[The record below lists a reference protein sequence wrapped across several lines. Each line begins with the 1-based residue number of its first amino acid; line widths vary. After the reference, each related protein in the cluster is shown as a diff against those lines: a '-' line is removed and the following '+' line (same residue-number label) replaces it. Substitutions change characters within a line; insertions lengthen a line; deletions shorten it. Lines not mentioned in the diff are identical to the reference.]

1 MKITTAGSTG
11 NVGQP
16 LVKLLVSAGH
26 EVTVITSNSERRNA
40 IEALGARAAVGTISD
55 PEFLTNAFTGAD
67 AVFTMT
73 PPAMGTNII
82 ENIAQAGN
90 AYAEAIRTSG
100 VQRVVMLSSIGAELA
115 EGTGPIKAVHRVEQS
130 FRQLQGVDLTILRSG
145 YFFYNFFR
153 DIPMIRNQHVLLNNY
168 GGADKLLFAHP
179 KDIAAAIA
187 EELQTTGS
195 GIEVKY
201 MVSDILTGDEVA
213 VALGEAI
220 GMADLRWLAVPD
232 AELEQGMRAAGLPQE
247 LAGLITEMGRA
258 TREGLVTADFFESA
272 AEVRGRT
279 KLAEFAAEFRK
290 KYEEQPS

>member
-11 NVGQP
+11 NVGLP

-130 FRQLQGVDLTILRSG
+130 YRQLQGVNLTILRSG

-213 VALGEAI
+213 AALGEAI

-272 AEVRGRT
+272 AEVSGRT

-290 KYEEQPS
+290 KYEEHPS

>member
-1 MKITTAGSTG
+1 
-11 NVGQP
+11 
-16 LVKLLVSAGH
+16 
-26 EVTVITSNSERRNA
+26 
-40 IEALGARAAVGTISD
+40 
-55 PEFLTNAFTGAD
+55 
-67 AVFTMT
+67 
-73 PPAMGTNII
+73 
-82 ENIAQAGN
+82 
-90 AYAEAIRTSG
+90 
-100 VQRVVMLSSIGAELA
+100 MLSSIGAELA

-187 EELQTTGS
+187 EELQTTGG

-213 VALGEAI
+213 AALGEAI

-272 AEVRGRT
+272 AEVSGRT

-290 KYEEQPS
+290 KYEEHQS

>member
-168 GGADKLLFAHP
+168 NGADKLLFAHP

-213 VALGEAI
+213 AALGEAI

>member
-11 NVGQP
+11 NVGLP

-130 FRQLQGVDLTILRSG
+130 FQQLQGVNLTILRSG

-272 AEVRGRT
+272 AEVSGRT

-290 KYEEQPS
+290 KYEEQQS